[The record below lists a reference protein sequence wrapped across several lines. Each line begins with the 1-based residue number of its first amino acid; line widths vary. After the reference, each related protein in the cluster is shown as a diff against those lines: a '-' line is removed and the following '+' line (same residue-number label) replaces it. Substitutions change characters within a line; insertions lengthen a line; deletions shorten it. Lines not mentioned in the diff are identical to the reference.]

1 MCLPFLFFFKTYSYL
16 FFSSLSDTVAVTNP
30 LHAGRQKRHKQTC
43 VYFCTASVPAWCRYK
58 LASMQLVMV
67 YPESHLKDF
76 GLESVYKVLV
86 DDLLRLEQEGVLLSD
101 GTRQKV
107 GVAAWISDNLEAHLI
122 GKLTFTNSN

>member
-1 MCLPFLFFFKTYSYL
+1 
-16 FFSSLSDTVAVTNP
+16 
-30 LHAGRQKRHKQTC
+30 
-43 VYFCTASVPAWCRYK
+43 
-58 LASMQLVMV
+58 MQLVMV